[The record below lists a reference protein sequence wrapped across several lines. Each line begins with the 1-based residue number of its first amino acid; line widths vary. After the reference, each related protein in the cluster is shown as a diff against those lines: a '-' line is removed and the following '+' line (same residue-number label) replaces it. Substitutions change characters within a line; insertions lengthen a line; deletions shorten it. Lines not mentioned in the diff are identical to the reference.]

1 MRRGLLSWDKEE
13 APVVALEA
21 RVARCQSAI
30 SDAGLGCLVVYTNFP
45 RPSAVS
51 WLTHFVPYWSQAVL
65 LVFPDGMPMLVASL
79 TPRVGPW
86 IASVSHLG
94 DITHTP
100 DTGGGAARLIADRC
114 SDGARVGVVELNGL
128 PGGIAIPLA
137 AGIGNSRLEDAGA
150 LFADLRDPADEVEIA
165 LSARAAEIASAALEA
180 GITASADGSGAV
192 NSAIESTARHAGAE
206 DVLIHLAPDLAASSR
221 LERIEGEAALGERF
235 AVQASVAYKGHWVRE
250 LRSVCANEPAD
261 WPAAKAGFDAVLAE
275 MRDGNAPG
283 DAQIWLI
290 EGNIGTRPLS
300 VLGSHENIGDR
311 AFRKGTVRVVSLQY
325 DLADGPWVAG
335 RSVVI

>member
-65 LVFPDGMPMLVASL
+65 LVFLDGMPMLVASL

-150 LFADLRDPADEVEIA
+150 LFADLCDPADEVEIA

-180 GITASADGSGAV
+180 GIAASADGSGAGQF
-192 NSAIESTARHAGAE
+192 SDRKHGAPRRRGGRS
-206 DVLIHLAPDLAASSR
+206 DSSR
-221 LERIEGEAALGERF
+221 PRF
-235 AVQASVAYKGHWVRE
+235 GRVQPIR
-250 LRSVCANEPAD
+250 AN
-261 WPAAKAGFDAVLAE
+261 
-275 MRDGNAPG
+275 R
-283 DAQIWLI
+283 
-290 EGNIGTRPLS
+290 
-300 VLGSHENIGDR
+300 
-311 AFRKGTVRVVSLQY
+311 
-325 DLADGPWVAG
+325 G
-335 RSVVI
+335 RSRARRTFRGPGLGCL